1 MERVRRYENR
11 GENMNNDRQRGYERG
26 RQSTRRQRTGNGF
39 SSYKGPGDTS
49 RGSDFASEDE
59 GLDGASDVLVG
70 RHPVREAL
78 RAERSISR
86 IWVQEGANEGS
97 LGEIKGLARTR
108 GVPVHSLPRIR
119 LDEVAGRLP
128 HQGIVAFVAVRPLL
142 SLEDVEELVKASD
155 EPLVLILDG
164 IQDPHNVGAILRV
177 ANAVA
182 ATAVIIPS
190 RGAAGLTPT
199 VAKASAGAVE
209 YVSVASV
216 INIAQAISRLKQ
228 LGLFIYA
235 ADPTAPVLY
244 HQVNWNGSIGLV
256 IGSEGSGLRP
266 LVRERCDGLVRL
278 PMLGQVASLNAAA
291 ATAVVAFEVLRQR
304 QNPKKP

>member
-1 MERVRRYENR
+1 
-11 GENMNNDRQRGYERG
+11 MNNDRRRGYERG
-26 RQSTRRQRTGNGF
+26 PHSSRRQRTGAGV
-39 SSYKGPGDTS
+39 SSYKGRGTS
-49 RGSDFASEDE
+49 RGPDSVPEDE
-59 GLDGASDVLVG
+59 GLEASDVLVG

-78 RAERSISR
+78 RAERPISR
-86 IWVQEGANEGS
+86 IWVQEGASEGS
-97 LGEIKGLARTR
+97 LGEIKSLARAR

-142 SLEDVEELVKASD
+142 SLEEVEELVKASD

-177 ANAVA
+177 ANAVS

-209 YVSVASV
+209 YVAVASV

-235 ADPTAPVLY
+235 ADPAAPVLY
-244 HQVNWNGSIGLV
+244 HQVDWNGSIGLV
-256 IGSEGSGLRP
+256 IGSEGSGVRP

-291 ATAVVAFEVLRQR
+291 ATAVVAFEVVRQR

>member
-1 MERVRRYENR
+1 
-11 GENMNNDRQRGYERG
+11 MNNRRMPDRGQE
-26 RQSTRRQRTGNGF
+26 SSRRRRPAKGF
-39 SSYKGPGDTS
+39 SSYKGPGSS
-49 RGSDFASEDE
+49 RNPDFATEDE
-59 GLDGASDVLVG
+59 GLEAASDVLVG

-78 RAERSISR
+78 RAERPISR
-86 IWVQEGANEGS
+86 IWVQEGASEGS
-97 LGEIKGLARTR
+97 LSEIKGLARTR
-108 GVPVHSLPRIR
+108 GVPVHSLPRMR

-142 SLEDVEELVKASD
+142 SLEDVEELVKTAD

-182 ATAVIIPS
+182 ATAVIIPA

-228 LGLFIYA
+228 LGLFIFA
-235 ADPTAPVLY
+235 ADPAAPVLY
-244 HQVNWNGSIGLV
+244 HQVNWNGAIGLV
-256 IGSEGSGLRP
+256 IGSEGSGVRP

-291 ATAVVAFEVLRQR
+291 ATAVVAFEVVRQR

>member
-1 MERVRRYENR
+1 MT
-11 GENMNNDRQRGYERG
+11 NDRRGGAAR
-26 RQSTRRQRTGNGF
+26 RNAPRRQGGSRYPRTPKEEALSGRHQEQDHDD
-39 SSYKGPGDTS
+39 GDIS
-49 RGSDFASEDE
+49 
-59 GLDGASDVLVG
+59 SDVLVG

-78 RAERSISR
+78 RAERPISR
-86 IWVQEGANEGS
+86 IWIQEGASEGS
-97 LGEIKGLARTR
+97 LGEITGLARTR
-108 GVPVHSLPRIR
+108 GVPVHSIPRMR

-142 SLEDVEELVKASD
+142 TLEDVEGLVRASA
-155 EPLVLILDG
+155 EPLVFILDG

-182 ATAVIIPS
+182 ATAVIIPA

-216 INIAQAISRLKQ
+216 INVAQAVSRLKE

-235 ADPTAPVLY
+235 ADPEASVLY
-244 HQVNWNGSIGLV
+244 HHVNCRGAMGFV
-256 IGSEGSGLRP
+256 IGSEGSGVRP

-278 PMLGQVASLNAAA
+278 PMLGQVASLNAAT
-291 ATAVVAFEVLRQR
+291 ATAVLAFEVIRQR
-304 QNPKKP
+304 QIPKKP

>member
-1 MERVRRYENR
+1 MGRR
-11 GENMNNDRQRGYERG
+11 G
-26 RQSTRRQRTGNGF
+26 T
-39 SSYKGPGDTS
+39 PS
-49 RGSDFASEDE
+49 RGDASSFRQKDQDNQDDD
-59 GLDGASDVLVG
+59 LNLSSDVLVG

-78 RAERSISR
+78 RAERPISR
-86 IWVQEGANEGS
+86 IWVPDGPSEGS
-97 LGEIKGLARTR
+97 LGEIIQLARSR

-128 HQGIVAFVAVRPLL
+128 HQGIVAFVAVKPLL
-142 SLEDVEELVKASD
+142 ALEDVEELVKASI

-209 YVSVASV
+209 YVAVASV
-216 INIAQAISRLKQ
+216 TNIAQAVARLKEW
-228 LGLFIYA
+228 GLFIYA
-235 ADPTAPVLY
+235 ADPEAPVLY
-244 HQVNWNGSIGLV
+244 HQVNWRGAIGLV
-256 IGSEGSGLRP
+256 IGSEGSGVRS
-266 LVRERCDGLVRL
+266 LVRDRCDGLVRL
-278 PMLGQVASLNAAA
+278 PMLGQVASLNAAT
-291 ATAVVAFEVLRQR
+291 ATAVLAFEVIRQR
-304 QNPKKP
+304 QKPENP